1 MKLIPLVSIRVLRE
15 GQSVAPVIGK
25 PFDFT
30 AEEKADLDK
39 IHAEHN
45 VESYREP
52 INEAPAEVVKVAE
65 PVGLT
70 AAEKKAAKKAADEA
84 EAAAKKAAE
93 DAL

>member
-52 INEAPAEVVKVAE
+52 INEAPVEAVKAAEVA
-65 PVGLT
+65 PLT
-70 AAEKKAAKKAADEA
+70 AAEKKAAAAAAKLAA
-84 EAAAKKAAE
+84 EAAGGN
-93 DAL
+93 DL

>member
-52 INEAPAEVVKVAE
+52 INEAPVEAVKVAE
-65 PVGLT
+65 VAPLT
-70 AAEKKAAKKAADEA
+70 AAEKKAAA
-84 EAAAKKAAE
+84 AAAKLAGEAGNN
-93 DAL
+93 DL